1 MSSESRR
8 DFVQTVTAAGSA
20 LSLGLPRRLLA
31 WNEPP
36 RQGKPLNI
44 LILGGTGFTGP
55 HQVRYAVARGHKVTV
70 FNRGKRQAD
79 LPKNV
84 KHLVGDRNGQLD
96 SLKGS
101 ATWDVIIDNPTTFPR
116 WVRTAGEVLKGRTEQ
131 YVFISTLSVYDKWDT
146 ASMDEHA
153 RLATMPDPAN
163 EEMKNYGAMK
173 VLAELEAEKWYP
185 GKVTVI
191 RPGLI
196 VGPGDETDRFT
207 YWPVRIARGGEVLAP
222 GAPTDAAQIIDARDL
237 AEWTIRMC
245 EARQYGTYNATGP
258 RSPLSVSEMLAG
270 IRGAMAGSLD
280 IRFTW
285 TDAKFLEEQKVR
297 PWADLPVWI
306 PPAGDFLYWGKANIE
321 KAVAAGLTFRPLA
334 VTAAETLAWHK
345 TRPAEQQAKMK
356 SGLTP
361 EREAEVLKAWHMRQ
375 GS

>member
-1 MSSESRR
+1 MSASRR
-8 DFVQTVTAAGSA
+8 DFVQTIGAASGA
-20 LSLGLPRRLLA
+20 LSLGLPQRLFRRDDS
-31 WNEPP
+31 P

-70 FNRGKRQAD
+70 FNRGKRQAE
-79 LPKNV
+79 LPKSV
-84 KHLVGDRNGQLD
+84 KHLVGDRNGPLD

-101 ATWDVIIDNPTTFPR
+101 NSWDVVIDNPTTFPR
-116 WVRTAGEVLKGRTEQ
+116 WVKTAGEVLKGRTEQ

-146 ASMDEHA
+146 PNMDEHA
-153 RLATMPDPAN
+153 KLATMPDPTN
-163 EEMKNYGAMK
+163 EGMQYYGAMK
-173 VLAELEAEKWYP
+173 ALAEQEAEKWYP

-237 AEWTIRMC
+237 AEFTIRMC
-245 EARQYGTYNATGP
+245 ESRMYGTYNATGP
-258 RSPLSVSEMLAG
+258 RSALNVAELLGGVRA
-270 IRGAMAGSLD
+270 AMPGSLD

-297 PWADLPVWI
+297 PWSDLPVWI

-321 KAVAAGLTFRPLA
+321 KAVAAGLTFRALA
-334 VTAAETLAWHK
+334 VTAAETLEWHK
-345 TRPAEQQAKMK
+345 TRPAESQAKLK
-356 SGLTP
+356 SGLTA
-361 EREAEVLKAWHMRQ
+361 EREAEVLKAWHARQ